1 MEPDGSTTAP
11 ANDVLHIE
19 AKSKLTPEEIAK
31 ALAHHNRHHHG
42 DQPGNA
48 KAKNAPGK
56 KHK

>member
-1 MEPDGSTTAP
+1 MEPTNSSIP

-19 AKSKLTPEEIAK
+19 PKSKLTQEEIAK

-42 DQPGNA
+42 DQPVQA
-48 KAKNAPGK
+48 KGKNVPGK